1 MFQVIFELEINK
13 TNKMPNQDI
22 KLELRD
28 SLWKVKF
35 CFHSVFRNNTHS
47 VSLSCRSIL
56 LLSSNNWV
64 EFCFI
69 SEADVP
75 LGAQLEPN

>member
-1 MFQVIFELEINK
+1 MFQVIFEMEINK

-35 CFHSVFRNNTHS
+35 FVSIQCFATTHTVC
-47 VSLSCRSIL
+47 VSELKEHPAA
-56 LLSSNNWV
+56 V
-64 EFCFI
+64 
-69 SEADVP
+69 VKQ
-75 LGAQLEPN
+75 LGRVLFHL

>member
-47 VSLSCRSIL
+47 VSELK
-56 LLSSNNWV
+56 
-64 EFCFI
+64 EHPA
-69 SEADVP
+69 ADVKQ
-75 LGAQLEPN
+75 LGRVLFHL